1 MANIAL
7 PKNYKLL
14 DYKIERKISSGGFS
28 IVYLGY
34 TKEGAPVAIK
44 EYFPSTLHL
53 RSKGQQI
60 SFNNLRDKSKFNSG
74 LKAFREEMEIVSKLK
89 HKNIIEIT
97 NYFECNGTAYIVM
110 PYEYGMGLN
119 RYIGQRDFIEEQ
131 DIINIIIGVFSA
143 ISLLHKNNIVHLD
156 LKPGNIWLRPNK
168 EALILDFGTARIIND
183 EEEMKKN
190 PPMFTPGYAAPEQH
204 RQFFSPEKI
213 GYWTD
218 LYGLGTTLYSLLQR
232 KSLTPADKLI
242 AKNQTVE
249 IVKERYGIYN
259 KELLEIVEDL
269 TQLDIKDRKKLNL
282 DKIIEKIQSIKV
294 KNINLNIMDNLK
306 FE

>member
-1 MANIAL
+1 MANITL

-14 DYKIERKISSGGFS
+14 DYKIERKISTGGFS

-44 EYFPSTLHL
+44 EFFPSTLHL
-53 RSKGQQI
+53 RQKGQII
-60 SFNNLRDKSKFNSG
+60 SFNNIRDERKFNAG
-74 LKAFREEMEIVSKLK
+74 LAAFREEMELVSKLK

-97 NYFECNGTAYIVM
+97 NYFELNGTAYIVM

-119 RYIGQRDFIEEQ
+119 KYIAQRDFIEEQ
-131 DIINIIIGVFSA
+131 DVVSIISGIFSA

-168 EALILDFGTARIIND
+168 EPLILDFGTARIVND
-183 EEEMKKN
+183 PEAMKKN

-204 RQFFSPEKI
+204 RQYFEPEKI

-218 LYGLGTTLYSLLQR
+218 LYGLGTTLYSLLQK
-232 KSLTPADKLI
+232 KSLMPADKLI
-242 AKNQTVE
+242 DKNKRVE
-249 IVKERYGIYN
+249 IVREQYGLYN

-269 TQLDIKDRKKLNL
+269 TRLEVIERKRIDL
-282 DKIIEKIQSIKV
+282 DKIIEKINNLKV
-294 KNINLNIMDNLK
+294 KNLNLDVMNKLRFD
-306 FE
+306 